1 MHNLLDVKMDEN
13 VIDMEKVVCAI
24 DIGTSKVA
32 ALVGRR
38 NQFGKIE
45 ILGIGI
51 CPSFGVQRGVVVSI
65 TKTVDSI
72 RKAVQKA
79 EEQSGITFTKVH
91 VGIAGQHIKSI
102 QNRSQINRI
111 DTDSWITHE
120 DVRKLKNESYK
131 IALPPGDKI
140 LHVLQ
145 QEFIID
151 NEPGIQDPVGMMG
164 VKMEGNFHIITGG
177 DSHIQNIERC
187 VRAAGLEV
195 ASIEL
200 EPLASADAVLSKQ
213 ELEAGVAL
221 VDIGGGTTDI
231 AIFEN
236 YIIRHTAVIPLGGN
250 IITEDLRD
258 FRILKEQAEDVKV
271 KLGSAIPTQDL
282 RNQHVTLNGIQP
294 GIKRELNLMSVARVI
309 GARMIEILA
318 NVEHQIKISGYSKKL
333 IGGIVLTGGGS
344 QLKHLVQLTELETGQ
359 NARVGLPRQHL
370 APTKINNIDS
380 PIFATGIGLL
390 IRAFKLQDE
399 EELIE
404 KERIEKLNVNSIRTH
419 VDIQNINQPIVTE
432 TISTEQENKETD
444 LSNKEEEITTKQETK
459 KPSIVSS
466 WIERIGKWAKE
477 DNDFTDI

>member
-1 MHNLLDVKMDEN
+1 MHNILDRNMDERA
-13 VIDMEKVVCAI
+13 IDTEKVVCAV

-32 ALVGRR
+32 ALVGKR
-38 NQFGKIE
+38 NKFGKIE

-65 TKTVDSI
+65 TKTVESI
-72 RKAVQKA
+72 KKAVQKA
-79 EEQSGITFTKVH
+79 EEQSGITFKKVH

-102 QNRSQINRI
+102 QNRSQINR
-111 DTDSWITHE
+111 TNTNSWITHE
-120 DVRKLKNESYK
+120 DVRRLKNESYK

-164 VKMEGNFHIITGG
+164 IKMEGNFHIITGG

-187 VRAAGLEV
+187 VHAAGLEI

-213 ELEAGVAL
+213 ELEAGVCL

-236 YIIRHTAVIPLGGN
+236 FIIRHTAVIPLGGN

-258 FRILKEQAEDVKV
+258 FRILREHAEELKV
-271 KLGSAIPTQDL
+271 KLGSAIPTEDL
-282 RNQHVTLNGIQP
+282 RNQHVDVPGVQP
-294 GIKRELNLMSVARVI
+294 GQKRELNLMSIAKVI
-309 GARMIEILA
+309 SARMIEILA
-318 NVEHQIKISGYSKKL
+318 NVEHQIKMSGYSRKL

-359 NARVGLPRQHL
+359 NARVGLPREHL
-370 APTKINNIDS
+370 ATTKNLNLEN

-390 IRAFKLQDE
+390 IRAFKIYDE
-399 EELIE
+399 EELIQ
-404 KERIEKLNVNSIRTH
+404 KEKLEIIATDKISN
-419 VDIQNINQPIVTE
+419 
-432 TISTEQENKETD
+432 TISTEKNIATEELKQKNNLLEQNKEIHSVTNENKIE
-444 LSNKEEEITTKQETK
+444 SRKR
-459 KPSIVSS
+459 PSIISS
-466 WIERIGKWAKE
+466 WKE
-477 DNDFTDI
+477 KISNFMKDGNDFTDV

>member
-1 MHNLLDVKMDEN
+1 MHNILTAKMNEEK
-13 VIDMEKVVCAI
+13 IDMDKVVCAV

-51 CPSFGVQRGVVVSI
+51 CPSFGVARGVVVSI

-79 EEQSGITFTKVH
+79 EEQSGISFTKVH

-102 QNRSQINRI
+102 QNRSQINRTN
-111 DTDSWITHE
+111 TDSWITHE
-120 DVRKLKNESYK
+120 DVRKLKNESFK

-187 VRAAGLEV
+187 VRAAGLEI

-258 FRILKEQAEDVKV
+258 FRILREQAEELKV
-271 KLGSAIPTQDL
+271 KLGAAIPTEDL
-282 RNQHVTLNGIQP
+282 RNQHVTIEGIQP
-294 GIKRELNLMSVARVI
+294 GIKRELNLMSVAKVI
-309 GARMIEILA
+309 SARMIEILA
-318 NVEHQIKISGYSKKL
+318 NVEHQIKMSGYSKKL

-344 QLKHLVQLTELETGQ
+344 QLKHLVQLSELETGQ
-359 NARVGLPRQHL
+359 NARVGLPREHL
-370 APTKINNIDS
+370 ASTKISNIDN

-390 IRAFKLQDE
+390 IRAFKMYDE

-404 KERIEKLNVNSIRTH
+404 TEKREKLG
-419 VDIQNINQPIVTE
+419 INR
-432 TISTEQENKETD
+432 ISTIADVQSIEPNIITQTEDGEIKDKEQTK
-444 LSNKEEEITTKQETK
+444 KEEEKNVDDNGTK

-466 WIERIGKWAKE
+466 WFEKFGNWVKS
-477 DNDFTDI
+477 DTDFTDV

>member
-1 MHNLLDVKMDEN
+1 
-13 VIDMEKVVCAI
+13 
-24 DIGTSKVA
+24 
-32 ALVGRR
+32 
-38 NQFGKIE
+38 
-45 ILGIGI
+45 
-51 CPSFGVQRGVVVSI
+51 
-65 TKTVDSI
+65 
-72 RKAVQKA
+72 
-79 EEQSGITFTKVH
+79 
-91 VGIAGQHIKSI
+91 
-102 QNRSQINRI
+102 
-111 DTDSWITHE
+111 
-120 DVRKLKNESYK
+120 
-131 IALPPGDKI
+131 

-187 VRAAGLEV
+187 VRAAGLEI

-258 FRILKEQAEDVKV
+258 FRILREQAEELKV
-271 KLGSAIPTQDL
+271 KLGAAIPTEDL
-282 RNQHVTLNGIQP
+282 RNQHVTIEGIQP
-294 GIKRELNLMSVARVI
+294 GIKRELNLMSVAKVI
-309 GARMIEILA
+309 SARMIEILA
-318 NVEHQIKISGYSKKL
+318 NVEHQIKMSGYSKKL

-344 QLKHLVQLTELETGQ
+344 QLKHLVQLSELETGQ
-359 NARVGLPRQHL
+359 NARVGLPREHL
-370 APTKINNIDS
+370 ASTKISNIDN

-390 IRAFKLQDE
+390 IRAFKMYDE

-404 KERIEKLNVNSIRTH
+404 TEKREKLG
-419 VDIQNINQPIVTE
+419 INR
-432 TISTEQENKETD
+432 ISTIADVQSIEPNIITQTEDGEIKDKEQTK
-444 LSNKEEEITTKQETK
+444 KEEEKNVDDNGTK

-466 WIERIGKWAKE
+466 WFEKFGNWVKS
-477 DNDFTDI
+477 DTDFTDV